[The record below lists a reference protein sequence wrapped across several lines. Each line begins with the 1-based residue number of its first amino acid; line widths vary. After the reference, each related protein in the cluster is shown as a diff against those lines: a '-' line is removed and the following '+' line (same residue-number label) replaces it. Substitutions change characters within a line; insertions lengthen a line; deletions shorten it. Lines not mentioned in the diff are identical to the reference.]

1 MSRSH
6 ERVISRNLLV
16 ETFGVF
22 LGLLAATMV
31 VWRLDLPYGWLL
43 LAPLIVA
50 QGLWLD
56 RMYIAAHEAIHK
68 KLLPDSP
75 KRNDF
80 WGTLLLLPVAA
91 PFSVYRK
98 IHFFHHGHN
107 RRDHHTANLDTFVTR
122 GEVTPLK
129 RAYYHAV
136 WIFFVFMGGFF
147 VHSLVS
153 VLLFL
158 VVPTRQAERISPVF
172 KQWKA
177 ERRLRAWAEF
187 GLGIGFHA
195 AVWALVGGRGWLV
208 CLGLPLAVFAW
219 VWSLLLYVYHY
230 DTTVGDDVRHNV
242 RSLPRQ
248 RFFSWLLL
256 NFNEHATHHHDPR
269 IPWHELPKRQHV
281 LPDAYRENQKVTTL
295 WQAIW
300 QQRNGPMIENIAEV
314 GEFSV
319 ELRLG
324 RR

>member
-1 MSRSH
+1 MPHPH
-6 ERVISRNLLV
+6 ERRISRNLLL
-16 ETFGVF
+16 ETLGVF
-22 LGLLAATMV
+22 LGLLALTLAV
-31 VWRLDLPYGWLL
+31 RASDLPFRWGWLAL
-43 LAPLIVA
+43 LIAA

-68 KLLPDSP
+68 KLFPHSP
-75 KRNDF
+75 RLNDL

-91 PFSVYRK
+91 PFTVYRK

-107 RRDHHTANLDTFVTR
+107 RRDHSTANLDTFAVR
-122 GEVTPLK
+122 GEIGPL
-129 RAYYHAV
+129 RRLYYHAV
-136 WIFFVFMGGFF
+136 WIFFVFLGGFF

-158 VVPTRQAERISPVF
+158 VVPTARAERISPVF
-172 KQWKA
+172 RHWKA
-177 ERRLRAWAEF
+177 DRRLRAWGEF
-187 GLGIGFHA
+187 GLGVGFHA
-195 AVWALVGGRGWLV
+195 AVWALVGAEGWLV

-256 NFNEHATHHHDPR
+256 NFNEHATHHYDPR
-269 IPWHELPKRQHV
+269 VPWHELPQRRHV
-281 LPDAYRENQKVTTL
+281 LPEAFRHNQSVTTL

-300 QQRNGPMIENIAEV
+300 QQRKGPLIENVAEV

-319 ELRLG
+319 DLGLG